1 MKIDLSKITAY
12 LIPILVALF
21 VVVFFPFFLKP
32 QLDKIKQKNAEVKKS
47 EQRLTVL
54 NEKIADLS
62 KINENDV
69 SLKLLE
75 TEKAVPSDKK
85 IPQII
90 LGVNILASKDGLRLQ
105 SMEFKPGQPSTES
118 AKAASTKKTGS
129 SSSSNSSNSSVDQQK
144 DKVIFT
150 VTVDGTLQQFKN
162 FLADIE
168 SSKRLL
174 GVDKITGKS
183 VKSQT
188 YAFDLEVYAPY
199 KKLQSSGDIVGQELP
214 QFTRVSQSVYDI
226 LSKLTDLTNIF
237 ITPVE
242 TGVTDPFAG
251 H

>member
-12 LIPILVALF
+12 LIPILVLLF

-32 QLDKIKQKNAEVKKS
+32 QLDKIKQKNTEVKKS

-54 NEKIADLS
+54 NEKIADLE

-69 SLKLLE
+69 GLKLLE

-90 LGVNILASKDGLRLQ
+90 LGINILANKDGLKLQ

-129 SSSSNSSNSSVDQQK
+129 SNNSNSSVDLQK
-144 DKVIFT
+144 DKVTFT
-150 VTVDGTLQQFKN
+150 LTVDGSLQQFKN

-168 SSKRLL
+168 ISKRLL
-174 GVDKITGKS
+174 GVDKITGKEDE
-183 VKSQT
+183 KRQT
-188 YAFDLEVYAPY
+188 YTFDLEVYAPY

-214 QFTRVSQSVYDI
+214 QFTSVSQSVYNI

-251 H
+251 R

>member
-12 LIPILVALF
+12 LIPILVVLF

-32 QLDKIKQKNAEVKKS
+32 QLDKIKQKNTEVKKS

-54 NEKIADLS
+54 NEKIADLE

-90 LGVNILASKDGLRLQ
+90 LGINILASKNGLKLQ

-118 AKAASTKKTGS
+118 AKAASTKKTDS
-129 SSSSNSSNSSVDQQK
+129 SKSSEDKQK
-144 DKVIFT
+144 DNVTFT
-150 VTVDGTLQQFKN
+150 VSLNGSMQQFKN

-168 SSKRLL
+168 RSKRLL
-174 GVDKITGKS
+174 GVDKITGKKDE
-183 VKSQT
+183 KSQT

-199 KKLQSSGDIVGQELP
+199 KKLQSSGDIVGQQLP
-214 QFTRVSQSVYDI
+214 QFTTVSQSVYDI

-242 TGVTDPFAG
+242 TGVTDPFVG
-251 H
+251 R

>member
-12 LIPILVALF
+12 LIPILVVLF

-32 QLDKIKQKNAEVKKS
+32 QLDKIKQKNEEVKKN

-54 NEKIADLS
+54 NEKIAGLE

-75 TEKAVPSDKK
+75 AEKAVPSDKK

-90 LGVNILASKDGLRLQ
+90 LGINILASKNGLKLQ

-118 AKAASTKKTGS
+118 AKAASTKKTDNSKS
-129 SSSSNSSNSSVDQQK
+129 SEDKQK
-144 DKVIFT
+144 DNVTFT
-150 VTVDGTLQQFKN
+150 VILNGNMQQFKN

-168 SSKRLL
+168 RSKRLL
-174 GVDKITGKS
+174 GVDKITGKKDE
-183 VKSQT
+183 KSQT
-188 YAFDLEVYAPY
+188 YVFDLEVYAPY
-199 KKLQSSGDIVGQELP
+199 KKLQSSGDIVGQQLP
-214 QFTRVSQSVYDI
+214 QFTTVSQSVYDI

-242 TGVTDPFAG
+242 TGVTDPFVG
-251 H
+251 R

>member
-1 MKIDLSKITAY
+1 MKIDFSKITAY
-12 LIPILVALF
+12 LIPILVLLF
-21 VVVFFPFFLKP
+21 VIVFFPFFLKP
-32 QLDKIKQKNAEVKKS
+32 QLDKIKQKNIEVKKS

-62 KINENDV
+62 KIDENEV

-75 TEKAVPSDKK
+75 AEKAVPSDKK

-90 LGVNILASKDGLRLQ
+90 LGINILASRNGLKLQ
-105 SMEFKPGQPSTES
+105 SMAFKPGQPSTES
-118 AKAASTKKTGS
+118 AKAASTKKTAT
-129 SSSSNSSNSSVDQQK
+129 SNSSNSSVDQQK
-144 DKVIFT
+144 DKVTFT
-150 VTVDGTLQQFKN
+150 VDVDGSLQQFKN

-168 SSKRLL
+168 RSKRLL

-183 VKSQT
+183 DEKTQT

-214 QFTRVSQSVYDI
+214 QFTTVSQSVYDI

-242 TGVTDPFAG
+242 TGVTDPFIG
-251 H
+251 R